1 MLKQLAPSA
10 VMPPSPKNTACMVRA
25 IEMATMAAHGP
36 RMMAATP
43 IPTAWPV
50 VPPGSGRLN
59 IMTTKEKAAKTD
71 SSGIM
76 RVCKAAFRRLRA
88 IYQKGAATAK
98 RFAQVEGLRYPS
110 GICMASRKRSWG
122 PAEEHSNNLQF
133 VRWSRLQPAPK
144 RPRNHAQAI
153 GPRKSP
159 QIGAHDPIGEIC
171 F

>member
-1 MLKQLAPSA
+1 
-10 VMPPSPKNTACMVRA
+10 MPPSPKNTAWMVRA

-36 RMMAATP
+36 RTIAATP

-88 IYQKGAATAK
+88 IYQKGAAAAK
-98 RFAQVEGLRYPS
+98 RLAQVEGLRYPS
-110 GICMASRKRSWG
+110 GICMASRTKQDST
-122 PAEEHSNNLQF
+122 NFLF
-133 VRWSRLQPAPK
+133 VRSLRLQPAP
-144 RPRNHAQAI
+144 Q
-153 GPRKSP
+153 GP
-159 QIGAHDPIGEIC
+159 
-171 F
+171 

>member
-25 IEMATMAAHGP
+25 IEMATMDAHGP
-36 RMMAATP
+36 RTIEATP

-71 SSGIM
+71 SRGIM

-98 RFAQVEGLRYPS
+98 RLAQVEGLRYPS
-110 GICMASRKRSWG
+110 GICMASPG
-122 PAEEHSNNLQF
+122 LAEQHSTNLKF
-133 VRWSRLQPAPK
+133 VRWRNYARPSPGRHVSNAPAGPPK
-144 RPRNHAQAI
+144 R
-153 GPRKSP
+153 G
-159 QIGAHDPIGEIC
+159 
-171 F
+171 